1 MGVQDCGT
9 GADVGGGGRGEG
21 RVRGAV
27 DYAVEDG
34 WGHEGAVEEEGAVA
48 HSFFVIVGGIIGCSG
63 AWDWV
68 CEVV

>member
-1 MGVQDCGT
+1 MGVQDCGA

-48 HSFFVIVGGIIGCSG
+48 HFFGRARGNRVKGCLG
-63 AWDWV
+63 MRL
-68 CEVV
+68 